1 MIKTSFREHRELG
14 EVAWLRDYDA
24 ALGKAAASGK
34 PVLLLFQEIP
44 GCSTCVNFGHDVL
57 ANPLLAE
64 LIEDRFV
71 PLAIYNNQPGRDAE
85 VLRYF
90 GEPAW
95 NNPVVH
101 FLSPSGQ
108 DIVPKLANRYDPIGL
123 HGKILTALE
132 ALGQDVPEYARLLRG
147 DLLVEYGLSRQLVFE
162 TPCFWSGET
171 TLAQHPAVL
180 TTEAGWSGG
189 EEVVRVHFDPALS
202 DASALEAFAVD
213 EGFAPSAGTN
223 FETDKATQ
231 YYVKL
236 VAIRFP
242 ALERCAANQDQPGDT
257 LPRWT
262 GAFSQP
268 APARLAELG
277 PSGQMVDET
286 RLSGRFSP
294 AMETA
299 SGCYPDV
306 RRIGHI
312 ARRDGQDSEMTICAR
327 SSAIASD
334 LFDSAEFVPGFPA
347 RRLSKLCPPAI

>member
-147 DLLVEYGLSRQLVFE
+147 DLLVEFGFSRQLVFE

-213 EGFAPSAGTN
+213 EGFAPSAGTS

-231 YYVKL
+231 YYVSSSPFAFL
-236 VAIRFP
+236 PLSAAQRTRINLAIP
-242 ALERCAANQDQPGDT
+242 
-257 LPRWT
+257 
-262 GAFSQP
+262 
-268 APARLAELG
+268 
-277 PSGQMVDET
+277 
-286 RLSGRFSP
+286 
-294 AMETA
+294 
-299 SGCYPDV
+299 Y
-306 RRIGHI
+306 
-312 ARRDGQDSEMTICAR
+312 RDGPERFLSPHQHGWL
-327 SSAIASD
+327 SSGHLAKWSTKRAYQGDFHRQWKQLRDAIPTSGAS
-334 LFDSAEFVPGFPA
+334 VT
-347 RRLSKLCPPAI
+347 